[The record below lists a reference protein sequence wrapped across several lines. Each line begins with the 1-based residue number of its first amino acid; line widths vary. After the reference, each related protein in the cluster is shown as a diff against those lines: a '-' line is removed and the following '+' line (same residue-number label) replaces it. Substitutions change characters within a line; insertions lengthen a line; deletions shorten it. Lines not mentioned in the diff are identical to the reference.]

1 MRDYYE
7 TIEENLESSLS
18 KVCRNYDET
27 LLDEIFT
34 AYALLDKCEDFVD
47 KLSLSTLNSVN
58 LVAAETLI
66 GVIVNAFVLSE
77 NLTSNTK
84 ENLVKVNGY
93 IDELKKKEFNHLFN
107 VWLLVF
113 IRLYQFLLLMTS
125 FFFML

>member
-1 MRDYYE
+1 M
-7 TIEENLESSLS
+7 ESSLS

-84 ENLVKVNGY
+84 ENLVKVNAY

-107 VWLLVF
+107 V
-113 IRLYQFLLLMTS
+113 
-125 FFFML
+125 